1 MQINKEKIKFINFK
15 KIILDI
21 IKVHTSSSL
30 ETIDSILELIK
41 AQSKVENADDIYL
54 VWAETLHNRAI
65 SLSKNLK
72 MNNKELISFVKEKD
86 IFYKNDDF
94 KDDEKRD
101 PNIFYSFD
109 IYLDENE
116 NCFELFKENKIWNLF
131 TVKSKWKLFIDIFL
145 NKLKSIENFDLIFRL
160 FPLEVTDSIFAE
172 KILEKFDDKKFI
184 NANNNKIYT
193 NLNNDLYTILK
204 IIIKN
209 KINAKKFT
217 DIVEKKLI
225 LNEES
230 INNIYLL

>member
-116 NCFELFKENKIWNLF
+116 NCFELFKIKYG
-131 TVKSKWKLFIDIFL
+131 
-145 NKLKSIENFDLIFRL
+145 
-160 FPLEVTDSIFAE
+160 
-172 KILEKFDDKKFI
+172 
-184 NANNNKIYT
+184 IY
-193 NLNNDLYTILK
+193 
-204 IIIKN
+204 
-209 KINAKKFT
+209 
-217 DIVEKKLI
+217 
-225 LNEES
+225 S
-230 INNIYLL
+230 Q